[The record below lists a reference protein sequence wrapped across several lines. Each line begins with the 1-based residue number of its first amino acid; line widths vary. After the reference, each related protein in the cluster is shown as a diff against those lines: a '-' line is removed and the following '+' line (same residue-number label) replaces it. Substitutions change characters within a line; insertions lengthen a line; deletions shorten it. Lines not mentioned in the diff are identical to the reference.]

1 MAGNSKRERILVKV
15 VSNIEAIAAIE
26 QTTRVQPNTLDDIRR
41 YSSGQ
46 MPLVAV
52 IGGVPQPTEHIS
64 GRKPGGVDVVL
75 SKLGIDLYV
84 YFMDN
89 ENPDSTLSS
98 LMDDLWAT
106 LYADQTLGFKFVTG
120 VIISPKVEIAA
131 WPPYV
136 AFSLVMNVNYH
147 HTTGGI

>member
-1 MAGNSKRERILVKV
+1 MADNSRREQILVKV
-15 VSNIEAIAAIE
+15 VNDIADIAAIK
-26 QTTRVQPNTLDDIRR
+26 QVTRVQPNTIDDIRR

-64 GRKPGGVDVVL
+64 SRTRGGVDVVV
-75 SKLGIDLYV
+75 SKLVVDLFC

-89 ENPDSTLSS
+89 ETPDSTLSS
-98 LMDDLWAT
+98 LLDDIWAA
-106 LYADQTLGFKFVTG
+106 LYFDQTLGFKWVKG
-120 VIISPKVEIAA
+120 LQLDPKVEIAA

-136 AFSLVMNVNYH
+136 AFSLTMNVNYF